1 MIVVHLLG
9 ELQERSLRPPKVK
22 NCKVHVKKPTTLL
35 NTYYF
40 TSIFQGISLLLNF
53 N

>member
-1 MIVVHLLG
+1 MDNLALSTFSKVHF
-9 ELQERSLRPPKVK
+9 
-22 NCKVHVKKPTTLL
+22 CKVHVKKPTILL